1 MRKCPIYVPPEGP
14 PQGILPNPEIYA
26 LMGEENIYKM
36 IEAFYAE
43 LALSTIKEMF
53 EVDFLPAAHRT
64 AAFFVF
70 ILGGPPLYQQKY
82 GAPMMRKRHLPFE
95 ITDKAR
101 QVWLDCFEK
110 ILSSAEKNYSFPMQH
125 YQSFWDYL
133 VKFSAWMVNSK

>member
-1 MRKCPIYVPPEGP
+1 
-14 PQGILPNPEIYA
+14 
-26 LMGEENIYKM
+26 
-36 IEAFYAE
+36 
-43 LALSTIKEMF
+43 
-53 EVDFLPAAHRT
+53 
-64 AAFFVF
+64 
-70 ILGGPPLYQQKY
+70 
-82 GAPMMRKRHLPFE
+82 MMRKRHLPFE